1 MPTVETFKPP
11 DCDAVRAR
19 YQRYL
24 QNRPGALESRA
35 LKRYTTARELLEDAR
50 ACGLVPNARH
60 RFLMRLLVALGIAG
74 LLWTLAALARSAL
87 P

>member
-35 LKRYTTARELLEDAR
+35 LKGYTSARELLKDAR
-50 ACGLVPNARH
+50 ACGLVSSGRN
-60 RFLMRLLVALGIAG
+60 RFFTGILIALGLSALLWG
-74 LLWTLAALARSAL
+74 LLAWALG
-87 P
+87 PG